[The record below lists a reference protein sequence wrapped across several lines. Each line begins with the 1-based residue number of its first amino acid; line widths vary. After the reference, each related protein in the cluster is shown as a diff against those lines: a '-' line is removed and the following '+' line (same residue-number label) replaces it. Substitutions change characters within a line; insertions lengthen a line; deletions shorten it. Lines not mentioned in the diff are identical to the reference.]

1 MHSPCSSVYLSLTD
15 SAFLE
20 VDMEREQERVLSS
33 GVKLYSYKNPSLNGF
48 YISIF
53 LRAGSMYESE
63 RDAGITHFL
72 EHIAIRNVN
81 AKMGG
86 TLYEL
91 LDKYGIEFNAS
102 TYSEMVHFYVSGAK
116 ANFAVGA
123 EIISKILSPIVLS
136 LDEIRTECDRIKA
149 EIREN
154 DERGSLVNF
163 TSNIVHAQTSLAR
176 SITGSASSVSKMTR
190 TRLENYRK
198 SVFTRD
204 NVFLYVTGSFTDSDL
219 DTLSEL
225 ISAADI
231 GVGERHENIAPVSQG
246 FFHREPRVFVKNAD
260 FTMVRFTFD
269 LDMTRMSV
277 AESDLL
283 YDILLGGYSS
293 RFFIEMSERAGL
305 FYDLSGASERY
316 RNIGTLSFYY
326 EIKPSLLY
334 TAVEKT
340 LEILR
345 SLVKNPP
352 SEAEC
357 MKAGYVDNAYML
369 YDDMREL
376 NFTMA
381 YDNHILNAGYSSVEE
396 RRAAYSTVTP
406 ERIAEIS
413 DTVFKPE
420 NLTLTLKG
428 KNSKID
434 KARLEKIIRDF
445 ANE

>member
-1 MHSPCSSVYLSLTD
+1 
-15 SAFLE
+15 
-20 VDMEREQERVLSS
+20 MERERVRKLDS
-33 GVKLYSYKNPSLNGF
+33 GIKLYSYKNPSLNGF
-48 YISIF
+48 YISVF
-53 LRAGSMYESE
+53 LRAGSMYETE

-81 AKMGG
+81 AQMDGK
-86 TLYEL
+86 LYEL

-102 TYSEMVHFYVSGAK
+102 TYSEMVHFYVAGAK
-116 ANFAVGA
+116 CNFSVGA
-123 EIISKILSPIVLS
+123 EIISRILNPIILSPE
-136 LDEIRTECDRIKA
+136 EIQTEGERIKA

-163 TSNIVHAQTSLAR
+163 TSNIVHEGTSLAR
-176 SITGSASSVSKMTR
+176 SITGSASSVSKITR
-190 TRLENYRK
+190 SRLENYRK

-204 NVFLYVTGSFTDSDL
+204 NLFIYVTGSFNDGDL
-219 DTLSEL
+219 DCLASL
-225 ISAADI
+225 VSAADI
-231 GVGERHENIAPVSQG
+231 GEGELHENYAPVSKG
-246 FFHREPRVFVKNAD
+246 FFHRDGRVQVKNAD

-269 LDMTRMSV
+269 LDMTKISV

-305 FYDLSGASERY
+305 FYDLSGATERY
-316 RNIGTLSFYY
+316 KNIGTLSFYY
-326 EIKPSLLY
+326 EIKPSLIY

-345 SLVKNPP
+345 SFVKNPP
-352 SEAEC
+352 TDAEC

-381 YDNHILNAGYSSVEE
+381 YDNHILNAGYSSIDE
-396 RRAAYSTVTP
+396 RRAAYASITP
-406 ERIAEIS
+406 ERIAEIA
-413 DTVFKPE
+413 DEVFRPE
-420 NLTLTLKG
+420 NLTVTLKG
-428 KNSKID
+428 KKSKID
-434 KARLEKIIRDF
+434 KSRLEQIIKDF
-445 ANE
+445 VK

>member
-1 MHSPCSSVYLSLTD
+1 
-15 SAFLE
+15 
-20 VDMEREQERVLSS
+20 MEREQERVLSS
-33 GVKLYSYKNPSLNGF
+33 GIKLYSYKNPSLGGF
-48 YISIF
+48 YISVF

-81 AKMGG
+81 AQMDG
-86 TLYEL
+86 TLYEI
-91 LDKYGIEFNAS
+91 LDRYGIEFNAS

-116 ANFAVGA
+116 SNFAKGA
-123 EIISKILSPIVLS
+123 QIISKIFNPIVLS
-136 LDEIRTECDRIKA
+136 PDEIRTECDRIKA

-163 TSNIVHAQTSLAR
+163 TSSIVHADTTLAR
-176 SITGSASSVSKMTR
+176 SITGSASSVSKITR

-198 SVFTRD
+198 SVFTRE
-204 NVFLYVTGSFTDSDL
+204 NLFIYVTGAFTDTDI
-219 DTLSEL
+219 DTLDSL
-225 ISAADI
+225 ISSEQI
-231 GVGERHENIAPVSQG
+231 GVGVLHDNTAPISAD
-246 FFHREPRVFVKNAD
+246 FFNRKPSVFVKNAD

-269 LDMTRMSV
+269 LDMTKMSV

-293 RFFIEMSERAGL
+293 RFFIEMSEREGL
-305 FYDLSGASERY
+305 FYDLGGATERY

-326 EIKPSLLY
+326 EIKPSQIY

-345 SLVKNPP
+345 SFVSNPP

-381 YDNHILNAGYSSVEE
+381 YDNHILDAGYSSLEE
-396 RRAAYSTVTP
+396 RRASYSTITP
-406 ERIAEIS
+406 ERIAKLFDMI
-413 DTVFKPE
+413 FRPE

-428 KNSKID
+428 KALKID
-434 KARLEKIIRDF
+434 KPRLENIIKDF
-445 ANE
+445 AK